1 MTRSVSTSHHDP
13 WDHAVLFTQSEEDHR
28 AAATPAFTETS
39 TTKSSCD
46 RESIIQ
52 PNFTSELNISQ
63 AVCLAPGAKYVVG
76 GRLKGIGA
84 AALAGLLFCTACH
97 KKQPAAV
104 SGPPEVEVAEVE
116 KRDVPVI
123 REWVGNLDGLVN
135 AQIRSEVEGYL
146 LKQNYLNGAY
156 VRKGDLLFQIDPRP
170 FQAALDQAKG
180 NLEQAKGQLAQ
191 AQGELLKARAVLDKT
206 EQDVKMY
213 TPLAKEGALSQREL
227 EDAIDANLAAKAQ
240 VKANLA
246 AIEAAKGN
254 VVAYEAAVQTA
265 KLNLGFTNII
275 SPVDGVASIAN
286 AQVGN
291 LVGPQGGVL
300 TTVSV
305 VNPILVNFSPSEA
318 EYLNTAAILGAL
330 PGKEDA
336 VLKMLQFHLMLSNGK
351 AYPQTGRIYAVN
363 REINAGTGTILV
375 QCAFPNPGNVLRP
388 GGFARI
394 KTVVKIQRG
403 ALLVP
408 QVAVADVQGK
418 YLIAVVGRDD
428 KVYIRPIE
436 VGQKV
441 DELWLVEKGLK
452 AGERVVAE
460 GIQKVKEGMRVKP
473 KPYSPSELAA
483 RSM

>member
-1 MTRSVSTSHHDP
+1 MQRTSV
-13 WDHAVLFTQSEEDHR
+13 
-28 AAATPAFTETS
+28 
-39 TTKSSCD
+39 
-46 RESIIQ
+46 
-52 PNFTSELNISQ
+52 LNISQ
-63 AVCLAPGAKYVVG
+63 AICLAPPANYAVG
-76 GRLKGIGA
+76 WRMKGIIA
-84 AALAGLLFCTACH
+84 MALAGVLLCTACH
-97 KKQPAAV
+97 KKQPAAAV
-104 SGPPEVEVAEVE
+104 SGPPEVEVAEVS

-123 REWVGNLDGLVN
+123 REWVGSLDGLVN

-146 LKQNYLNGAY
+146 LKQNYLDGAY

-180 NLEQAKGQLAQ
+180 DLEQAKGQLAQ

-213 TPLAKEGALSQREL
+213 TPLAKEGALSKREL
-227 EDAIDANLAAKAQ
+227 LDATDANLAAKAQ
-240 VKANLA
+240 VAANLA

-254 VVAYEAAVQTA
+254 INANEAAVQTA

-291 LVGPQGGVL
+291 LVGPQTGVL
-300 TTVSV
+300 TTVSI
-305 VNPILVNFSPSEA
+305 VNPILVDFSPSEA
-318 EYLNTAAILGAL
+318 EYLNTAAISGAL

-336 VLKMLQFHLMLSNGK
+336 ALKMLQFHLMLSNGK

-394 KTVVKIQRG
+394 KTVVRIQKG

-418 YLIAVVGRDD
+418 YLIAVVGGDD
-428 KVYIRPIE
+428 KAHIRPIE

-441 DELWLVEKGLK
+441 DELWLVENGLK

-460 GIQKVKEGMRVKP
+460 GIQKVKEGMPVKP
-473 KPYSPSELAA
+473 KPYSSSGFAA

>member
-1 MTRSVSTSHHDP
+1 M
-13 WDHAVLFTQSEEDHR
+13 
-28 AAATPAFTETS
+28 
-39 TTKSSCD
+39 
-46 RESIIQ
+46 
-52 PNFTSELNISQ
+52 
-63 AVCLAPGAKYVVG
+63 
-76 GRLKGIGA
+76 
-84 AALAGLLFCTACH
+84 ACH
-97 KKQPAAV
+97 KKQPATV
-104 SGPPEVEVAEVE
+104 SRPPEVEVAEVT

-156 VRKGDLLFQIDPRP
+156 VRKGDLLFQVDPRP

-180 NLEQAKGQLAQ
+180 DLELAQGKLAQ
-191 AQGELLKARAVLDKT
+191 AQGELLKARAVLDRT
-206 EQDVKMY
+206 EEDVRMY

-227 EDAIDANLAAKAQ
+227 ADAVADNLAAKAQ
-240 VKANLA
+240 VEADLA

-291 LVGPQGGVL
+291 LVGPQSDVL

-318 EYLNTAAILGAL
+318 EYLNTVNTIGAL
-330 PGKEDA
+330 PGNEDA
-336 VLKMLQFHLMLSNGK
+336 ALKMLQFHLMLSNGK

-363 REINAGTGTILV
+363 RQINAGTGTILV
-375 QCAFPNPGNVLRP
+375 QCAFANPGDELRP
-388 GGFARI
+388 GGFARV

-408 QVAVADVQGK
+408 QVAVSDIQGK
-418 YLIAVVGRDD
+418 YLIAVVGSDD

-441 DELWLVEKGLK
+441 DELWLVEKGLQ
-452 AGERVVAE
+452 AGERIVAE
-460 GIQKVKEGMRVKP
+460 GIQKVKEGMQVTP
-473 KPYSPSELAA
+473 KPYSPSELPAP
-483 RSM
+483 SM